1 MTRNRARTL
10 VLSLTT
16 LSSKNRNY
24 TSMKKHILKIAS
36 IVLFAALA
44 YGMNSCKGKKEKN
57 ENTDDTEMARG
68 TYNAEKN
75 VVTVVP
81 LERKAFNKQL
91 VCNGKLEAQ
100 SKVTLQFATQ
110 GTVAEICVRDGQKVQ
125 KGQILAS
132 LDKEQPRRQLEQA
145 RLSYDKAEMSL
156 ADKLLDYGYSL
167 SDTARIP
174 ADQKRVIYIN
184 CGFIDAQMSLANAE
198 RTYEQCD
205 LRAPFSGKVASLK
218 GRVHE
223 QSGQLCTLIDDS
235 RYLVRFSVLE
245 TEYKFIRVGQQ
256 VLVSPFV
263 DNDVELKGSIISI
276 NPTVDQ
282 NGQIAV
288 TAQVPGSDDLM
299 DGMNVRITVENSI
312 PDQLVVPKS
321 AVVIRD
327 NMDVLFRYKDGKSL
341 WTYVN
346 VLMSN
351 TTEHVVEANKDRG
364 ADLELGDLIITS
376 GNLNLGDEAP
386 VVLE

>member
-1 MTRNRARTL
+1 MN
-10 VLSLTT
+10 
-16 LSSKNRNY
+16 
-24 TSMKKHILKIAS
+24 KHIFKATT
-36 IVLFAALA
+36 IVMMAALVM
-44 YGMNSCKGKKEKN
+44 GLGGCKGKKDKEK
-57 ENTDDTEMARG
+57 ETDDTEMARG
-68 TYNAEKN
+68 SYNKEKN

-81 LERKAFNKQL
+81 LERKVFNKQL

-100 SKVTLQFATQ
+100 SKVTVQFATQ
-110 GTVAEICVRDGQKVQ
+110 GTIAEIGVRDGQKVQ

-132 LDKEQPRRQLEQA
+132 LDKDQPRRQLEQA
-145 RLSYDKAEMSL
+145 RLSYDKAEMNL
-156 ADKLLDYGYSL
+156 ADRLLDYGYSL
-167 SDTARIP
+167 SDTAKIP

-184 CGFIDAQMSLANAE
+184 CGFLDAKISLANAE

-205 LRAPFSGKVASLK
+205 LRAPFSGKIANLK
-218 GRVHE
+218 GRVYE

-245 TEYKFIRVGQQ
+245 TEYKFISVGQQ

-282 NGQIAV
+282 NGQISV
-288 TAQVPGSDDLM
+288 TAQVPGSDALM

-327 NMDVLFRYKDGKSL
+327 NMDVLFRYRDGKSL

-346 VLMSN
+346 ILMSN
-351 TTEHVVEANKDRG
+351 TTEHVVEPNTDRG

-376 GNLNLGDEAP
+376 GNLNLGDEAA

>member
-1 MTRNRARTL
+1 MKAYRIIGVL
-10 VLSLTT
+10 V
-16 LSSKNRNY
+16 
-24 TSMKKHILKIAS
+24 IA
-36 IVLFAALA
+36 VLVC
-44 YGMNSCKGKKEKN
+44 GCKGKKDKEAG
-57 ENTDDTEMARG
+57 DDATEMASG
-68 TYNAEKN
+68 SYNAEKN

-81 LERKAFNKQL
+81 LERKVFNKQL

-100 SKVTLQFATQ
+100 SKVTVQFESQ
-110 GTVAEICVRDGQKVQ
+110 GKIAQINVHDGQKVQ
-125 KGQILAS
+125 KGEIIAS

-145 RLSYDKAEMSL
+145 RLAFDKAEMNL
-156 ADKLLDYGYSL
+156 ADRLLDYGYTL
-167 SDTARIP
+167 ADTSKIP

-184 CGFIDAQMSLANAE
+184 TGFMDARMALENAE
-198 RTYEQCD
+198 RTYRQCD
-205 LRAPFSGKVASLK
+205 LKAPFTGKVASLK

-235 RYLVRFSVLE
+235 RYIVRFSILE
-245 TEYKFIRVGQQ
+245 TEYKFVRVGQQ
-256 VLVSPFV
+256 VLVSPFINSEV
-263 DNDVELKGSIISI
+263 VLKGTILSI

-299 DGMNVRITVENSI
+299 DGMNVRITVENSV

-327 NMDVLFRYKDGKSL
+327 NMEVLFRIDPETGHSL

-351 TTEHVVEANKDRG
+351 TAEHVVEANKERGSDLNVGDR
-364 ADLELGDLIITS
+364 IITS
-376 GNLNLGDEAP
+376 GNLNLGDDAE
-386 VVLE
+386 VVIE